1 MLMGNSQA
9 AYGEIAQKDSDKNQ
23 IEEHTMKVK
32 KTVLIPV
39 EGESR
44 PCVDGRHYGVSI
56 MQVNTAY
63 KSKTGAGLLQQYSE
77 EVASDAMGRHFQRTS
92 EDNGK
97 TWSEPTLIYE
107 PVETKEGV
115 LRRGESALLLDE
127 EEDAMLQFYNLSLYP
142 ESRYTGDVGKL
153 TRIFLRISR
162 DGGAT
167 FGEPEQIIQ
176 KGFDEENWAREVVY
190 GRNSMAISFCAP
202 IKTSNGKILLP
213 AQKSPLNTDFNR
225 PFSINLE
232 SYCLIGEWKN
242 NTVEWELSNMVKI
255 DPGLSSRGLCEPT
268 VAELCEGFI
277 LMICRG
283 SNSAISDMPGYKW
296 YCVSKDGGR
305 SWSKVSPLKYDT
317 GEPFFSPATGSRLIR
332 NSGNGKLYWIG
343 NILKEN
349 PDGNRPR
356 TPLQIAEVNEKKS
369 AIIKE
374 TVSVIDD
381 KQEGDSPLVQLSNF
395 KVYED
400 RETHE
405 FVLTMARI
413 QERSE
418 KDLSSPAYQYRI
430 RTEHGDD

>member
-1 MLMGNSQA
+1 
-9 AYGEIAQKDSDKNQ
+9 
-23 IEEHTMKVK
+23 MKVER
-32 KTVLIPV
+32 TILIPV

-77 EVASDAMGRHFQRTS
+77 EVASDAMGRFFQRTS
-92 EDNGK
+92 EDNGN
-97 TWSEPTLIYE
+97 TWTDPTLIYE

-115 LRRGESALLLDE
+115 LRQGESALLLDE
-127 EEDAMLQFYNLSLYP
+127 EKDAMLQFYNLSLYP

-162 DGGAT
+162 DGGAAFT
-167 FGEPEQIIQ
+167 EPEQIIQ
-176 KGFDEENWAREVVY
+176 KGFDKENWAREVVY

-202 IKTSNGKILLP
+202 TKTSEGKIILP
-213 AQKSPLNTDFNR
+213 TSRVPMDYNTDSPYLIPVEAGCF
-225 PFSINLE
+225 
-232 SYCLIGEWKN
+232 IGEWKN
-242 NTVEWELSNMVKI
+242 DRLEWELSEMMKI
-255 DPGLSSRGLCEPT
+255 DPNVSSRGVDEPT
-268 VAELCEGFI
+268 IAELCDGSM
-277 LMICRG
+277 LMIFRG
-283 SNSAISDMPGYKW
+283 SNMGITHKPGYRW
-296 YCVSKDGGR
+296 VSISKDKGT
-305 SWSKVSPLKYDT
+305 SWSEVSPLTYHT
-317 GEPFFSPATGSRLIR
+317 GEHFFSPATGSRLIR

-356 TPLQIAEVNEKKS
+356 YPLQIAEVDEEKI

-374 TVSVIDD
+374 TVSVVED
-381 KQEGDSPLVQLSNF
+381 KQEGDSSFVQFSNF
-395 KVYED
+395 RVYED

-418 KDLSSPAYQYRI
+418 KDLTSPAYQYRI
-430 RTEHGDD
+430 KMESRDD